1 LPISPATWPDNGAV
15 TSRPSP
21 PGSQGSALSGVSI
34 GVGFLVSGLVVLL
47 LPKLLGLTSPWPVTG
62 RVAAWMLLTIGLA
75 GTGIELERLGRRGW
89 DNLGIG
95 LSVLSAAAALLAL
108 ATRVLNGAVAPVV
121 GVIGV
126 VVGLFGIAGTIDG
139 LGKIFAAPAAAGSSR
154 GSGSGASSTWS
165 AAEKVGVLLSA
176 AQLLVGLAAL
186 FG

>member
-1 LPISPATWPDNGAV
+1 MDASYDRSRRDGHRARAAG
-15 TSRPSP
+15 TSR
-21 PGSQGSALSGVSI
+21 
-34 GVGFLVSGLVVLL
+34 
-47 LPKLLGLTSPWPVTG
+47 
-62 RVAAWMLLTIGLA
+62 
-75 GTGIELERLGRRGW
+75 

-139 LGKIFAAPAAAGSSR
+139 LGKIFAGPAAAGSSR

-176 AQLLVGLAAL
+176 AQLLVGLVAL